1 MMAAVADQIAI
12 ALDRARKFSSEARTD
27 HLTGLANRREFERAI
42 EREVA
47 LAERHDRQ
55 ITVMMI
61 DVDNLKKINDRH
73 GHSAGDGAL
82 KLVAQ
87 ELQRVMRASD
97 VCGRI
102 GGDEFAVA
110 MPETDSHQAGDVA
123 RRLRDSIRA
132 MNLGARSTNTVE
144 VSVGLGAWRPGMDWQ
159 ALVQVADLALYE
171 DKRHRKEV
179 RRWSS
184 AERKSP
190 PIRLGGG
197 TGRRRVVGG

>member
-110 MPETDSHQAGDVA
+110 MPETDSHQAEEVA

-144 VSVGLGAWRPGMDWQ
+144 VSAGLGAWRPGMDWQ

-197 TGRRRVVGG
+197 TGRRRAVGG